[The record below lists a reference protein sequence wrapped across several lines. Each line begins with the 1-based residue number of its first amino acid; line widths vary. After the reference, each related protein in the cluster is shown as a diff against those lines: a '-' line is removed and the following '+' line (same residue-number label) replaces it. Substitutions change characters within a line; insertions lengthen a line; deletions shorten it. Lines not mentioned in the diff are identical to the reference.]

1 MINIIDKLDHP
12 GVSIR
17 IVEGQID
24 DIVLALKINGKGK
37 SIVVLQDYRAGSN
50 FSADI
55 ALLIVNIPANRVPP
69 LMTFLEAKPNRPHS
83 FLKERVLLD
92 KVDKVES
99 HALSLL
105 IPEGEVKPL
114 IISFSICIIL
124 QNKIILFYLTFQT
137 LIGVHEVAAFEPRLE
152 LAGLPAEV
160 GLDLLIIMRIIV
172 CRVVQRE

>member
-1 MINIIDKLDHP
+1 
-12 GVSIR
+12 
-17 IVEGQID
+17 
-24 DIVLALKINGKGK
+24 
-37 SIVVLQDYRAGSN
+37 
-50 FSADI
+50 
-55 ALLIVNIPANRVPP
+55 
-69 LMTFLEAKPNRPHS
+69 MTFLEAKPNRPHS

-92 KVDKVES
+92 KVDEVES
-99 HALSLL
+99 HTLSLF

-124 QNKIILFYLTFQT
+124 QNKIILFYLTFQA